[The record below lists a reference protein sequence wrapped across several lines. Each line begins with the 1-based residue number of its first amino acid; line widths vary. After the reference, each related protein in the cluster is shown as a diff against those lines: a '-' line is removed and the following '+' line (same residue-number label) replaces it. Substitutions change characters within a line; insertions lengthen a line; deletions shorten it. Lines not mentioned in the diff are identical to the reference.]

1 MKRFRFGPGLL
12 VTAAF
17 IGPGTIVTASRA
29 GAGYGVTLLWA
40 VLFSV
45 VATVILQ
52 DMAARVGLAGRRGL
66 AEAIRDSLDNRWI
79 RVGALGLI
87 TVTILVGNAAFQT
100 GNLIGASLGLS
111 LLSGLPQEAL
121 ALVVGGLVGGLLL
134 TGTYQT
140 IQNALVCLVGLMS
153 LVFCA
158 VAGLTAADISD
169 LIAGVLIP
177 RLPPGSLLTVLA
189 LIGTTFVSYNLF
201 LHASTALERWPDASR
216 NDENIRESRRDT
228 VFSVVL
234 GGLITAAVV
243 VAASPLLGQGADAA
257 NAAAVA
263 ERLAP
268 LLGRAAPVF
277 FGLGLFAAGLTSAI
291 TAPLA
296 AAYAARGA
304 RVAAGPS
311 ERLIPSALGIRARHR
326 RVLRRRAGWLAV
338 LRHPAGAGGERSR
351 TPTHADLAAHGRQ
364 QDEDHGDTPQLTSY
378 ECTGRDRRAG
388 DLVAGAAATSP
399 GAGACRIGMGEE
411 RSVVVARYASS
422 DIQARWF
429 APRERARWGGGDGP
443 MVDGLSPIAP
453 FEALDSLRVDGRGQS
468 AHTRGASYSSASNR
482 K

>member
-45 VATVILQ
+45 AATVILQ

-79 RVGALGLI
+79 RVGALSLI

-121 ALVVGGLVGGLLL
+121 ALVVGGLAAGLLL

-153 LVFCA
+153 IVFCA
-158 VAGLTAADISD
+158 VAGLNAPDIGD

-201 LHASTALERWPDASR
+201 LHASTVLERWPDASR

-243 VAASPLLGQGADAA
+243 VAASPLIGQGADAA

-263 ERLAP
+263 ERLEP

-296 AAYAARGA
+296 AAYAAGGALGWPPDLRSGRFRLLWGFVLATGVFCAVALGGSPYYVILLAQAGNGLVLPLTLILLLMVVNKTRIMGTHRNSRLTNVLGVIVVLVISWLALLQLA
-304 RVAAGPS
+304 RV
-311 ERLIPSALGIRARHR
+311 LG
-326 RVLRRRAGWLAV
+326 RAG
-338 LRHPAGAGGERSR
+338 
-351 TPTHADLAAHGRQ
+351 
-364 QDEDHGDTPQLTSY
+364 
-378 ECTGRDRRAG
+378 
-388 DLVAGAAATSP
+388 
-399 GAGACRIGMGEE
+399 
-411 RSVVVARYASS
+411 
-422 DIQARWF
+422 
-429 APRERARWGGGDGP
+429 
-443 MVDGLSPIAP
+443 
-453 FEALDSLRVDGRGQS
+453 
-468 AHTRGASYSSASNR
+468 
-482 K
+482 

>member
-17 IGPGTIVTASRA
+17 IGPGTIVTASHA

-45 VATVILQ
+45 AATVILQ

-66 AEAIRDSLDNRWI
+66 AEAIRDSLDNRRI
-79 RVGALGLI
+79 RVGA
-87 TVTILVGNAAFQT
+87 
-100 GNLIGASLGLS
+100 LGLS

-121 ALVVGGLVGGLLL
+121 ALVVGGLAAGLLL
-134 TGTYQT
+134 TGTYQI

-153 LVFCA
+153 IVFCA
-158 VAGLTAADISD
+158 VAGLTAPDIGD

-263 ERLAP
+263 ERLEP

-296 AAYAARGA
+296 AAYAAGGALGWPPDLRSGRFRLLWGFVLATGVFCAVALGGSPYYVILLAQAGNGLVLPLTLILLLMVVNKTRIMGTHRNSRLTNVLGVIVVLVISWLALLQLA
-304 RVAAGPS
+304 RV
-311 ERLIPSALGIRARHR
+311 LG
-326 RVLRRRAGWLAV
+326 RAG
-338 LRHPAGAGGERSR
+338 
-351 TPTHADLAAHGRQ
+351 
-364 QDEDHGDTPQLTSY
+364 
-378 ECTGRDRRAG
+378 
-388 DLVAGAAATSP
+388 
-399 GAGACRIGMGEE
+399 
-411 RSVVVARYASS
+411 
-422 DIQARWF
+422 
-429 APRERARWGGGDGP
+429 
-443 MVDGLSPIAP
+443 
-453 FEALDSLRVDGRGQS
+453 
-468 AHTRGASYSSASNR
+468 
-482 K
+482 

>member
-17 IGPGTIVTASRA
+17 IGPGTLVTASRA

-45 VATVILQ
+45 AATAILQ

-66 AEAIRDSLDNRWI
+66 AEAIRDSLDNRRI
-79 RVGALGLI
+79 RMGALGLI

-121 ALVVGGLVGGLLL
+121 ALIVGGLAAGLLM

-140 IQNALVCLVGLMS
+140 IQTALVWLVGLMS
-153 LVFCA
+153 IVFCTVA
-158 VAGLTAADISD
+158 VLTAPDVGD

-177 RLPPGSLLTVLA
+177 RIPPGSLLTVLA

-201 LHASTALERWPDASR
+201 LHASASLERWPDAGR
-216 NDENIRESRRDT
+216 NDENIRESRWDT
-228 VFSVVL
+228 VCSVAL

-257 NAAAVA
+257 TAAAVA
-263 ERLAP
+263 AQLEP

-277 FGLGLFAAGLTSAI
+277 YGLGLCAAGLTSAI

-296 AAYAARGA
+296 AAYT
-304 RVAAGPS
+304 AGG
-311 ERLIPSALGIRARHR
+311 ALGWSPELRSGRFRLLWGFVLAIGVFCAVALGGAPYRVILLAQAGNGLVLPLTLILLLIVVNKTGIMGTHR
-326 RVLRRRAGWLAV
+326 NSRLANVLGAIVV
-338 LRHPAGAGGERSR
+338 LVIS
-351 TPTHADLAAHGRQ
+351 
-364 QDEDHGDTPQLTSY
+364 
-378 ECTGRDRRAG
+378 
-388 DLVAGAAATSP
+388 
-399 GAGACRIGMGEE
+399 
-411 RSVVVARYASS
+411 
-422 DIQARWF
+422 
-429 APRERARWGGGDGP
+429 
-443 MVDGLSPIAP
+443 GLSLMQLAR
-453 FEALDSLRVDGRGQS
+453 ALGLAG
-468 AHTRGASYSSASNR
+468 
-482 K
+482 